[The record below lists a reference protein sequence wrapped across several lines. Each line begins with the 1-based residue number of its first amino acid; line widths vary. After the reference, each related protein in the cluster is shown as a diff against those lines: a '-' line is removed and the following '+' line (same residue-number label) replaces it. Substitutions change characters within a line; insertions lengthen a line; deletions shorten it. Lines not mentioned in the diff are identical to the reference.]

1 MRRYALVEA
10 GGTKFMCAVADEQL
24 ALIGVR
30 RIETADPATTL
41 AAVREFFDE
50 HAMSGEPFT
59 AGGVASFGPIDLE
72 ASSPTYG
79 HLRKTP
85 KPGWNGVD
93 VRSAVTSVTSVVGLD
108 TDVNAACLAEATWGA
123 GMRYATVAYA
133 TIGTG
138 IGVGVVHAGTPIR
151 GAVHSEIGHIP
162 VARVRIDEWYPGVCP
177 YHGACLEGLAC
188 GPAIRDRWGADLD
201 VFPPNHVAHQLEANY
216 IAQLCVS
223 LIYSFA
229 PEIIVLG
236 GGVMQTPGLFERTR
250 ACTVAGLGGYCT
262 PALERGD
269 LSEYIVPPALEYSGL
284 RGALALALAAE
295 RSASLLPA

>member
-10 GGTKFMCAVADEQL
+10 GGTKFMCAVADDRL
-24 ALIGVR
+24 DFVAAR
-30 RIETADPATTL
+30 RIETIDPASTV

-50 HAMSGEPFT
+50 HATPNEPFT

-72 ASSPTYG
+72 TSSPTYG

-85 KPGWNGVD
+85 KPGWTGVD
-93 VRSAVTSVTSVVGLD
+93 VRSTVISVTSVVGLD

-123 GMRYATVAYA
+123 GMRHATVAYA

-151 GAVHSEIGHIP
+151 GVAHSEIGHIP
-162 VARVRIDEWYPGVCP
+162 LARVRSDEWFEGVCP
-177 YHGACLEGLAC
+177 YHGDCLEGLAC
-188 GPAIRDRWGADLD
+188 GPAIRDRWGVDLN
-201 VFPPNHVAHQLEANY
+201 VLPPNHFAHELEASY
-216 IAQLCVS
+216 LAQLCVS
-223 LIYSFA
+223 VIYSFA

-236 GGVMQTPGLFERTR
+236 GGVMQTPGLIERTR
-250 ACTVAGLGGYCT
+250 ACTRARLGDYWT
-262 PALERGD
+262 PAIERGD
-269 LSEYIVPPALEYSGL
+269 LSDYIVPPALEHSGL

-295 RSASLLPA
+295 RD